1 MALQAIAARQPV
13 LLPVRALRYSH
24 SVIYFAYSS
33 YLCFLSHLISATI
46 IRRNNFFKGIKGK
59 KVDVHESQGIG

>member
-24 SVIYFAYSS
+24 SVIYFAYFVIFMLSFPS
-33 YLCFLSHLISATI
+33 YFCD
-46 IRRNNFFKGIKGK
+46 NNK
-59 KVDVHESQGIG
+59 KK